1 MTIPFEETNV
11 NRASVGESLSN
22 PSPPSHRSP
31 PPVLLLLRKYKTMVS
46 VVVECFIPL
55 THIVLIAPPEKLR
68 DEEKSAG
75 GCVNSEL

>member
-31 PPVLLLLRKYKTMVS
+31 PPVLLFRKYKTMVS
-46 VVVECFIPL
+46 VVVESFIPL
-55 THIVLIAPPEKLR
+55 THIVLIALP
-68 DEEKSAG
+68 
-75 GCVNSEL
+75 V